1 MKRKTPKIEWEAKT
15 ETVDD
20 IQYSYVAKSVTY
32 ARDCN
37 VCLFVGRKTAE
48 PTPLKFTYYFE
59 LDIDPEKDMAIRF
72 CKRGQ
77 DIAGFSFQLDP
88 QDWKTGIFVL
98 PLSNLITFPK
108 SNHTLN
114 LFDAHIKSDTVIFD
128 YTTTEGKQNVF
139 KFPLTGFNE
148 KYLEQLI

>member
-1 MKRKTPKIEWEAKT
+1 MNKTPKIEWEAKT

-20 IQYSYVAKSVTY
+20 IQYSYVAKAVIY
-32 ARDCN
+32 AQDCN

-59 LDIDPEKDMAIRF
+59 LNIDPEKDMSIRF
-72 CKRGQ
+72 RKRGQ
-77 DIAGFSFQLDP
+77 DIAGFSFRLDP
-88 QDWKTGIFVL
+88 QDWKAGILVL

-114 LFDAHIKSDTVIFD
+114 LFEAHIKSNAVVFS
-128 YTTTEGKQNVF
+128 YTSLEGTQKEFRFSLAGF
-139 KFPLTGFNE
+139 KE
-148 KYLEQLI
+148 KYLEQFI

>member
-1 MKRKTPKIEWEAKT
+1 MRGK
-15 ETVDD
+15 D
-20 IQYSYVAKSVTY
+20 
-32 ARDCN
+32 RDCRWYSVFLCRQIRN
-37 VCLFVGRKTAE
+37 LRTGLQCLSIRRTQNSR
-48 PTPLKFTYYFE
+48 TYTLKFTYYFE

-148 KYLEQLI
+148 KYLEQFI

>member
-98 PLSNLITFPK
+98 PLSNLNN
-108 SNHTLN
+108 S
-114 LFDAHIKSDTVIFD
+114 
-128 YTTTEGKQNVF
+128 
-139 KFPLTGFNE
+139 
-148 KYLEQLI
+148 

>member
-1 MKRKTPKIEWEAKT
+1 MKRKTPKIEWETRT

-20 IQYSYVAKSVTY
+20 IHDSYVAKAVTY

-48 PTPLKFTYYFE
+48 PTPLKFIYYFE

-108 SNHTLN
+108 SNNTLN
-114 LFDAHIKSDTVIFD
+114 LFEAHIKSDTVIFD
-128 YTTTEGKQNVF
+128 YTTTEGKQGVF

-148 KYLEQLI
+148 KYLEQFI